1 VETRK
6 ILTLRGL
13 TMKYKSVVAVDKLN
27 FEVERGSICGL
38 IGTNGA
44 GKSTVVN
51 MISGSSKP
59 TSGEILYKGTHLEKL
74 PAHRIAGL
82 GVARTFQNLRI
93 FEKLSVL
100 DNVRI
105 AAQTRHPYNFVQ
117 MSLSTPH
124 YREQER
130 AITETAQGVLRQLKI
145 DQYAE
150 AQAGS
155 LSYGHQRRL
164 EIARCLATDPEL
176 LLLDEPA
183 AGMNPNES
191 AELARD
197 IRRIREETNTTI
209 LLVEHDMS
217 VVMALCEYIY
227 VMDFGILI
235 GEGDPDTIRSN
246 PEVIK
251 AYLGA
256 ERSYA

>member
-1 VETRK
+1 MEREK
-6 ILTLRGL
+6 ILALHGL
-13 TMKYKSVVAVDKLN
+13 TMKYKSVVAVDNLSFAIDK
-27 FEVERGSICGL
+27 GSITGL

-51 MISGSSKP
+51 LISGSGKP
-59 TSGEILYKGTHLEKL
+59 TSGEILFKGTHLEKL
-74 PAHRIAGL
+74 PADRIARL

-93 FEKLSVL
+93 FGKLSVL

-105 AAQTRHPYNFVQ
+105 AAQARHPYNFVQ
-117 MSLSTPH
+117 MSLGTRH
-124 YREQER
+124 YREQEC
-130 AITETAQGVLRQLKI
+130 AVTETARDVLRRLKI

-164 EIARCLATDPEL
+164 EIARCLALNPEL

-197 IRRIREETNTTI
+197 IRQIRKETGTTI

-217 VVMALCEYIY
+217 VVMSLCEYIY
-227 VMDFGILI
+227 VMDFGILL
-235 GEGDPDTIRSN
+235 GEGEPDTIRSN
-246 PEVIK
+246 PEVIR

-256 ERSYA
+256 ERKYA